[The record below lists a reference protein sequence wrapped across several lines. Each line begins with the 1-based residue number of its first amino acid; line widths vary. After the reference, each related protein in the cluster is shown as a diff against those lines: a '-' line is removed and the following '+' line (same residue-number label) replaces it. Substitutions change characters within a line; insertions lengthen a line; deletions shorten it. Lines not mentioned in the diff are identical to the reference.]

1 MASVKKR
8 ETGDH
13 EMSEEQDIHDAEAFR
28 REQERM
34 IREHAEW
41 PQRLEPVCREAE
53 ARWRAAHPWTGAARS
68 SSPCRCVVV
77 GARRSTAGYLARPG
91 RENGQSGDRESCYA
105 DLKSAKDR
113 AGAKGGDL
121 RAALLSAHLS
131 QSAGHQKD
139 VLACQWRR
147 FKVRLSWRIGA
158 KTEGKSLRRLIGAA
172 AGAAVSRCRNRL
184 SDQLSAF
191 AC

>member
-1 MASVKKR
+1 VTAAPRTCVSRSGSSMESGASLDRGPRVL
-8 ETGDH
+8 
-13 EMSEEQDIHDAEAFR
+13 
-28 REQERM
+28 
-34 IREHAEW
+34 
-41 PQRLEPVCREAE
+41 RL
-53 ARWRAAHPWTGAARS
+53 RAGALWWALA
-68 SSPCRCVVV
+68 
-77 GARRSTAGYLARPG
+77 GALSRYLARPG

-105 DLKSAKDR
+105 DRKSGKDR

-147 FKVRLSWRIGA
+147 FKVRISWRIGA
-158 KTEGKSLRRLIGAA
+158 KTAGKSLRRLIGAA